1 LEVQPNF
8 ASLHALLG
16 RAYLDQGLHEEAL
29 TSLQRAADL
38 NFAIG
43 GPWLA
48 YLFTVRGEKEEAL
61 KLLEEIEESN
71 ARASEI
77 AIVYTGLGEIDQAF
91 EWLDRA
97 VEPDELEDFRESR
110 FDSEYD
116 PLRNDPRF
124 QDLLLRMNLV
134 P

>member
-1 LEVQPNF
+1 
-8 ASLHALLG
+8 
-16 RAYLDQGLHEEAL
+16 
-29 TSLQRAADL
+29 
-38 NFAIG
+38 
-43 GPWLA
+43 
-48 YLFTVRGEKEEAL
+48 VRGEKEEAL